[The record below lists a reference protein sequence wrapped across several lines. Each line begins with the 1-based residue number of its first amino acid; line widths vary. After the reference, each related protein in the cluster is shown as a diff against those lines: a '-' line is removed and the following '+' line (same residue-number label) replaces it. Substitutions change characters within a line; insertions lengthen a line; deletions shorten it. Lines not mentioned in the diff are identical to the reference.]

1 MSEKIRKLKEDAA
14 RLIAKGK
21 LDEACDCYEKVV
33 KTDSRDLTARQK
45 LAEIYAKL
53 GKTERAVHVYQ
64 SVAGSYA
71 ADGLLLKAIA
81 VCKIILQIDPRHT
94 ETQTILAGLSTKRR
108 GGGTEN
114 VVEMPKAMS
123 EALGGKK
130 SAASIRGIAANQIRG
145 VSAQQVRSAPSV
157 ALDQSADE
165 PMQLERGVSSSSL
178 SASSLTPL
186 GRPPRASVEE
196 LTLTAAAVLPEAPPP
211 LVAGTAMPDDIA
223 VDVTFDDAEPVVMGA
238 AHERPSLSGAPILTA
253 AINASLPSFDE
264 LMAAT
269 PGPEFKD
276 FASRQVLEQSI
287 LFDRKAV
294 EYDDVSVTNQQ
305 LTSADGPAIVD
316 EALRSQEAE
325 DDFGNLDAVAA
336 RTAGTIR
343 NSADDAGFDPHGN
356 DEVCG
361 TNEVV
366 IDDSDDDDDDTE
378 VVDIADVQ
386 SAHIDVDR
394 VPPIPLFSDLPH
406 DAFVALTER
415 MDLRVASSGDVLIA
429 ESEPGV
435 SMFII
440 IQGRVKV
447 VRSGEDGEEIL
458 LAQLSDGTFFGEM
471 ALLSDAPRTASVVC
485 VEETMLFEISRELL
499 KQMTAR
505 YPSVGEVMKKFHKN
519 RLITNLLKTSPIFAP
534 FSAND
539 KKALIEKF
547 KSRQVD
553 DGAYLITREKPGDGL
568 YVVLAGRCEVLD
580 VNSAGEEVTIAE
592 LREGDVFGEM
602 SMLWHKETCA
612 SVRATTSCTVLRLPR
627 TSFTE
632 VIMTHPQI
640 LETLSALSERRVKL
654 NTELKA
660 AGIASDFLV

>member
-33 KTDSRDLTARQK
+33 KADPRDLTARQK
-45 LAEIYAKL
+45 LAEIYGRL

-81 VCKIILQIDPRHT
+81 VCKIILQIDPAHT
-94 ETQTILAGLSTKRR
+94 ETQTILADLSTKRR

-123 EALGGKK
+123 EALGGGGKK
-130 SAASIRGIAANQIRG
+130 SASSIRGLAANQIRG
-145 VSAQQVRSAPSV
+145 VSAEQVRGAASI
-157 ALDQSADE
+157 ALDQSIDE
-165 PMQLERGVSSSSL
+165 PMQLERGVSSSTSV
-178 SASSLTPL
+178 SSPLPATSL
-186 GRPPRASVEE
+186 GRPPQTSVEE
-196 LTLTAAAVLPEAPPP
+196 LTRAAASMLPEAPPP
-211 LVAGTAMPDDIA
+211 LVAGTLDLPDDIA
-223 VDVTFDDAEPVVMGA
+223 IDISFDDAEPVVVGA
-238 AHERPSLSGAPILTA
+238 AHMRPGLSGAPILTA
-253 AINASLPSFDE
+253 AINAALPSFDE

-269 PGPEFKD
+269 PGPEF
-276 FASRQVLEQSI
+276 
-287 LFDRKAV
+287 
-294 EYDDVSVTNQQ
+294 DDVVDQRQ
-305 LTSADGPAIVD
+305 LTSADGPAIVGQ
-316 EALRSQEAE
+316 AVASQEGAAEAE

-336 RTAGTIR
+336 RTAGSIS

-356 DEVCG
+356 DAVPSE
-361 TNEVV
+361 ELV
-366 IDDSDDDDDDTE
+366 IDDGDDDAN
-378 VVDIADVQ
+378 VVDFADVQ
-386 SAHIDVDR
+386 SAQIDVDR
-394 VPPIPLFSDLPH
+394 VPPIPLFSDLPR

-415 MDLRVASSGDVLIA
+415 MELRVASTGDSLIT

-447 VRSGEDGEEIL
+447 VRVGDDGEEIL

-485 VEETMLFEISRELL
+485 TEETMLFEISRDLL
-499 KQMTAR
+499 DQMTTQ

-534 FSAND
+534 FSTND

-547 KSRQVD
+547 KSRQVV

-568 YVVLAGRCEVLD
+568 YVVLSGRCEVLD
-580 VNSAGEEVTIAE
+580 KNANGNEVIIAE

-602 SMLWHKETCA
+602 SMLWNKDTCA
-612 SVRATTSCTVLRLPR
+612 SVRATSACTVLRLPR
-627 TSFTE
+627 SSFSE

-640 LETLSALSERRVKL
+640 LETLSALSEKRLKV

-660 AGIASDFLV
+660 AGIASDYLV

>member
-33 KTDSRDLTARQK
+33 KSDPRDLTARQK

-81 VCKIILQIDPRHT
+81 VCKIILQIEPRHT
-94 ETQTILAGLSTKRR
+94 ETQTILADLSTKRR
-108 GGGTEN
+108 GGGSEN

-123 EALGGKK
+123 EALSAGKK
-130 SAASIRGIAANQIRG
+130 SASSIRGLAANQIRG
-145 VSAQQVRSAPSV
+145 VSAEQVRAPLAIDVSV
-157 ALDQSADE
+157 DE
-165 PMQLERGVSSSSL
+165 PMVLERGVSSSS
-178 SASSLTPL
+178 SSPGVVL
-186 GRPPRASVEE
+186 GRAPQTSLEE
-196 LTLTAAAVLPEAPPP
+196 LTRAAAAMLPAAPPP
-211 LVAGTAMPDDIA
+211 LVAGVAMPDDIA
-223 VDVTFDDAEPVVMGA
+223 IDISFDDAEPVAMEAVYA
-238 AHERPSLSGAPILTA
+238 RPSLAGAPILTA
-253 AINASLPSFDE
+253 AFNAALPSFDE

-269 PGPEFKD
+269 PGPEF
-276 FASRQVLEQSI
+276 
-287 LFDRKAV
+287 
-294 EYDDVSVTNQQ
+294 DDVVQQQ
-305 LTSADGPAIVD
+305 LTSADGPAIVGN
-316 EALRSQEAE
+316 AVASQEGAPEAE

-336 RTAGTIR
+336 RTAGRIT
-343 NSADDAGFDPHGN
+343 NSADDAGFDDASFNPDAAAS
-356 DEVCG
+356 DELI
-361 TNEVV
+361 
-366 IDDSDDDDDDTE
+366 IDDSDDDGAE
-378 VVDIADVQ
+378 IVDLANVQ

-394 VPPIPLFSDLPH
+394 VPPIPLFSDLPR
-406 DAFVALTER
+406 DAFVELTER
-415 MDLRVASSGDVLIA
+415 MELRVASSGDALIS
-429 ESEPGV
+429 ENEPGV

-447 VRSGEDGEEIL
+447 VRTGDDGEEIM

-485 VEETMLFEISRELL
+485 TEETMLFEISRDLL
-499 KQMTAR
+499 DQMTTQ
-505 YPSVGEVMKKFHKN
+505 YPSVGAVMKKFHKN

-534 FSAND
+534 FSTND

-547 KSRQVD
+547 KSRHVTE
-553 DGAYLITREKPGDGL
+553 GAYLITREKPGDGL
-568 YVVLAGRCEVLD
+568 YVVLSGRCEVLD
-580 VNSAGEEVTIAE
+580 KNGNGNEVIVAD

-602 SMLWHKETCA
+602 SMLWNKDTCA
-612 SVRATTSCTVLRLPR
+612 SVRATSACTVLRLPR

-640 LETLSALSERRVKL
+640 LETLSALSERHLKA
-654 NTELKA
+654 NHELKA
-660 AGIASDFLV
+660 AGIASDYLV

>member
-1 MSEKIRKLKEDAA
+1 MSEKIRKLKEDAS
-14 RLIAKGK
+14 RLIARGK

-33 KTDSRDLTARQK
+33 KADPRDLTARQK
-45 LAEIYAKL
+45 LAEIYGRL

-81 VCKIILQIDPRHT
+81 VCKIILQIDPAHT
-94 ETQTILAGLSTKRR
+94 ETQTILADLSTKRR

-123 EALGGKK
+123 EALATSGKK

-145 VSAQQVRSAPSV
+145 ASAEQVRGAASL

-165 PMQLERGVSSSSL
+165 PMQLERGVSSSTSVASSSSSSSPVTPSL
-178 SASSLTPL
+178 S
-186 GRPPRASVEE
+186 RPPQTSVAE
-196 LTLTAAAVLPEAPPP
+196 LTWAAASMLPEAPPP
-211 LVAGTAMPDDIA
+211 LIAGTAMPDDIA
-223 VDVTFDDAEPVVMGA
+223 IDISYDDAEPVVVGA
-238 AHERPSLSGAPILTA
+238 THTRPTLSGAPILTA
-253 AINASLPSFDE
+253 AINAALPSFDE

-269 PGPEFKD
+269 PGPEF
-276 FASRQVLEQSI
+276 
-287 LFDRKAV
+287 
-294 EYDDVSVTNQQ
+294 DDVVDQGQ
-305 LTSADGPAIVD
+305 LTSADGPAIVGQ
-316 EALRSQEAE
+316 AVASQEGAAEAE

-336 RTAGTIR
+336 RTAGSIS
-343 NSADDAGFDPHGN
+343 NSADDAGLDPLGN
-356 DEVCG
+356 DAVPSE
-361 TNEVV
+361 ELV
-366 IDDSDDDDDDTE
+366 IDDDDDDSN
-378 VVDIADVQ
+378 VVDFADVQ
-386 SAHIDVDR
+386 SAQIDVDR
-394 VPPIPLFSDLPH
+394 VPPIPLFSDLPR

-415 MDLRVASSGDVLIA
+415 MELRVASTGDSLIT

-447 VRSGEDGEEIL
+447 ARVGDDGEEIL

-485 VEETMLFEISRELL
+485 TEETMLFEISRDLL
-499 KQMTAR
+499 DQMTTQ

-534 FSAND
+534 FSTND

-547 KSRQVD
+547 KSRQVV

-568 YVVLAGRCEVLD
+568 YVVLSGRCEVLD
-580 VNSAGEEVTIAE
+580 KNANGNEVIIAE

-602 SMLWHKETCA
+602 SMLWNKDTCA
-612 SVRATTSCTVLRLPR
+612 SVRATSACTVLRLPR
-627 TSFTE
+627 SSFTE

-640 LETLSALSERRVKL
+640 LETLSALSEKRLKV

-660 AGIASDFLV
+660 AGIASDYLV